1 MSISRHSYYRGIISL
16 AALLLLTAY
25 LPAHGQEISNSYFY
39 RVYFKDK
46 GNINPN
52 TPLTTLLSPRA
63 IKRRIKTGITQTDFR
78 DLPVWQEYIN
88 QIKSA
93 GLSFHCKSKWMNTAL
108 FRSSSIIDIN
118 TILDLPFVT
127 DIRLVRR
134 PGIKSSFS
142 NKLDFQETAD
152 DFSAYDRPI
161 TMVNGYPLHNSGF
174 NGKNVLIAV
183 LDGGFLNADQIQ
195 SINHLRERN
204 GIRYTFDF
212 VTNSKSV
219 YNSSTHGTAVLSIL
233 AGKADGFLA
242 GTATGADYILLKTED
257 VATEF
262 PCEEDFWVA
271 GAEFADSAG
280 VDIISS
286 SLGYYNFDDPSLN
299 YKYSDLDG
307 NSAFITRAAD
317 IAAAKGILVVNSA
330 GNERNKVWKKII
342 FPSDGD
348 SILASAAVQGNNLIS
363 SFSSAGPSFDGR
375 VKPDISTMGVS
386 VPLQTTANSV
396 TRGNGTSFSCP
407 VLSGMAACLIQ
418 AVPEACSND
427 IIEAIRFS
435 ADRVNTPDYLY
446 GYGIPDM
453 VIALNNL
460 QDKFIRIP
468 EENPVASPNPTTG
481 DFEIIFREQ
490 TSTVRIEIFS
500 MTGTMIFGK
509 EFREYA
515 GRRILISELQNRDQ
529 GIYLVKTTTDAGT
542 SVQKV
547 IKVNYR

>member
-1 MSISRHSYYRGIISL
+1 MSLSRHSYYRGFLTL
-16 AALLLLTAY
+16 AALLLLTAN
-25 LPAHGQEISNSYFY
+25 LPADGQEISNSYFY

-46 GNINPN
+46 GSINPT
-52 TPLTTLLSPRA
+52 TPLTTLVSSRA
-63 IKRRIKTGITQTDFR
+63 IKRRIKAGITQTDFR
-78 DLPVWQEYIN
+78 DLPVWQGYID

-93 GLSFHCKSKWMNTAL
+93 GLSLHCKSKWMNTAL

-127 DIRLVRR
+127 DIRIVRR
-134 PGIKSSFS
+134 PGIKSNFI
-142 NKLDFQETAD
+142 NKLEFHETAD

-174 NGKNVLIAV
+174 DGKNVLIAV

-280 VDIISS
+280 VDVISS

-330 GNERNKVWKKII
+330 GNERNKLWKKII
-342 FPSDGD
+342 FPSDAD

-386 VPLQTTANSV
+386 VPIQTTANSV

-427 IIEAIRFS
+427 IIYAIRFS
-435 ADRVNTPDYLY
+435 ADRVNTPDSLY

-481 DFEIIFREQ
+481 NFEIIFREQ
-490 TSTVRIEIFS
+490 TRTIRIEIFS
-500 MTGTMIFGK
+500 MTGTLIFGK

-529 GIYLVKTTTDAGT
+529 GIYLVKITTDAGT